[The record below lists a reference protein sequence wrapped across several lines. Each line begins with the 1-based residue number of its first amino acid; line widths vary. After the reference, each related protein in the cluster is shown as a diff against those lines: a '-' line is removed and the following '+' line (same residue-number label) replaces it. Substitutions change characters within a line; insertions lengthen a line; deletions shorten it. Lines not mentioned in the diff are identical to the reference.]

1 MTFEERARALRLGD
15 PDAIAWMFATFRGD
29 VARCFLRRSPEDQAD
44 LVQDVFAI
52 ALRRLPTF
60 RGEREVSLRAWLRSI
75 AFHQWHHR
83 WEAERVRARHA
94 GPGLEVLMELCPNHP
109 ALAAATPGP
118 DDTVAARDLIDS
130 LLARL
135 TPGQAWV
142 VRAHLIEGHTTTEI
156 AETAGVDR
164 ERVRG
169 LYKRAIAKLRTDHR
183 ARYLLEAA

>member
-1 MTFEERARALRLGD
+1 MTFEERARALRAGD
-15 PDAIAWMFATFRGD
+15 PDAIAWMFTTFRND

-52 ALRRLPTF
+52 ALIRLPTF
-60 RGEREVSLRAWLRSI
+60 RGDREAVLRAWLRSI

-94 GPGLEVLMELCPNHP
+94 GPGLETLMELCPNHP
-109 ALAAATPGP
+109 ALAAAGPGP
-118 DDTVAARDLIDS
+118 ERIVAERDLISS

-142 VRAHLIEGHTTTEI
+142 VRAHLMEGRTTTEI
-156 AETAGVDR
+156 AEAAGVDR
-164 ERVRG
+164 ERIRG

-183 ARYLLEAA
+183 ARYLLEVA